1 VSDAAGQPGGTQRT
15 SPRHPRRLVWQRE
28 ATEEPLPAPEP
39 GILHRARVAA
49 VARWV
54 LLPPWA
60 QALVVFAVSRV
71 IGFLIIDRTGRFQS
85 ASIWSGPQP
94 GYLGMVGL
102 WDGDWYHRIADNG
115 YPRILPR
122 NPDGLV
128 AQNEWAFYP
137 LYPYLTRAVMGLTG
151 AGWPLAATITSMLC
165 AAGAVVLI
173 RSVTA
178 RVAGPSLAMW
188 TVVLFCCYP
197 AAPVLQLAYA
207 ESLSLLVLAGLLWCL
222 QRHRYLLAIPVVL
235 LAGLAR
241 PIAVPIVAL
250 VFFHLL
256 RRWRDPERP
265 GARTWAALLGL
276 LAASAV
282 AAALWPAV
290 AAVVTGEVSAY
301 TDTEVAWRVSH
312 TLVPL
317 LPWWDMSRYV
327 LGNWVGPAVVVLVL
341 AALAVWMTRPVA
353 RVIRGDLRTWVWCYT
368 LYLLAV
374 VDPFTSLAR
383 LLLPLF
389 PLGTVLAAASRSR
402 AYRIAVALAFLAG
415 QVVWVGWL
423 WRFSPPADWPP

>member
-71 IGFLIIDRTGRFQS
+71 IGFLIIDRTGRFQP

-222 QRHRYLLAIPVVL
+222 QRHRYLLAIASIL
-235 LAGLAR
+235 
-241 PIAVPIVAL
+241 IAKQPDQI
-250 VFFHLL
+250 
-256 RRWRDPERP
+256 
-265 GARTWAALLGL
+265 
-276 LAASAV
+276 
-282 AAALWPAV
+282 
-290 AAVVTGEVSAY
+290 
-301 TDTEVAWRVSH
+301 
-312 TLVPL
+312 PL
-317 LPWWDMSRYV
+317 LKIDSDQDIAGSR
-327 LGNWVGPAVVVLVL
+327 
-341 AALAVWMTRPVA
+341 
-353 RVIRGDLRTWVWCYT
+353 DCE
-368 LYLLAV
+368 
-374 VDPFTSLAR
+374 
-383 LLLPLF
+383 
-389 PLGTVLAAASRSR
+389 
-402 AYRIAVALAFLAG
+402 
-415 QVVWVGWL
+415 
-423 WRFSPPADWPP
+423 